1 MRVFHGS
8 TLAVEKPLAGFA
20 KRHLDFGPGF
30 YVTSYREQA
39 ERWARRKAMRSGGQA
54 VVTEYEL
61 AGDLSGWR
69 GLAFPVGREWLKFVC
84 ACRNGEE
91 VWRGWDWVRGRVADD
106 DVFKTVDAYLRG
118 ILDEERALA
127 ALRYAPEN
135 DQIAFLSQGA
145 MDACLSFADA
155 ETLGAAP

>member
-1 MRVFHGS
+1 MKVFHGS
-8 TLAVEKPLAGFA
+8 ILPVERPETGYA

-54 VVTEYEL
+54 VVSEYEL
-61 AGDLSGWR
+61 AGDLSCWR
-69 GLAFPVGREWLKFVC
+69 GLEFPVGREWLDFVC

-91 VWRGWDWVRGRVADD
+91 AWRGWDWVRGRVADD

-118 ILDEERALA
+118 ILDADQALA
-127 ALRYAPEN
+127 ALRYVPAN
-135 DQIAFLSQGA
+135 DQLAFLSQET
-145 MDACLSFADA
+145 MDACLSFTGARI
-155 ETLGAAP
+155 LGAEP

>member
-8 TLAVEKPLAGFA
+8 TLAVERPMTGFA
-20 KRHLDFGPGF
+20 KRHLDFGPGV

-39 ERWARRKAMRSGGQA
+39 LRWARRKAMRNGGTA
-54 VVTEYEL
+54 VVSEYEL
-61 AGDLSGWR
+61 AGDLSAWR
-69 GLAFPVGREWLKFVC
+69 GREFPVGREWLKFVC

-91 VWRGWDWVRGRVADD
+91 AWRGWDWVRGRVADD

-127 ALRYAPEN
+127 ALRYAPAN
-135 DQIAFLSQGA
+135 DQFAFLSQEA
-145 MDACLSFADA
+145 MDACLSFVGAGTMG
-155 ETLGAAP
+155 ETP